1 MSYIDIGIIAFI
13 VLGALIGLWRG
24 TGKSLIKLVCFLLAV
39 LTCFFLSDYC
49 LRFLLGV
56 EAIKN
61 LALGDTF
68 SIYSLIKGAF
78 ADSGEATGVIKM
90 LYEPLLTRYQ
100 AIGGAATWGATEE
113 QFLAVAMSLH
123 LFTVFMT
130 VILYAAARIIASILG
145 YVLKII
151 FVHGEPNIA
160 SRIGGLAIGAVKG
173 AVTVMLALFIVSAIF
188 PFSFSAPVN
197 EQLTKSKTAS
207 AICNVEYKF
216 ITERLYGNQTLELMM
231 ENKFPKST
239 PEPDPS
245 PDPAPE
251 TPGLSVTL

>member
-1 MSYIDIGIIAFI
+1 MSYIDIGIIAFV

-24 TGKSLIKLVCFLLAV
+24 TGKTLIKLVCFLLAV

-78 ADSGEATGVIKM
+78 EGSGEATGVVRM
-90 LYEPLLTRYQ
+90 LYELLLARYQ
-100 AIGGAATWGATEE
+100 AIGGAAAWGATEE

-123 LFTVFMT
+123 LFTVLMT
-130 VILYAAARIIASILG
+130 VVLYAAARIIASILG

-160 SRIGGLAIGAVKG
+160 SRIGGLVIGAAKG

-197 EQLTKSKTAS
+197 EQLAKSKTAS

-231 ENKFPKST
+231 ENKFTKS
-239 PEPDPS
+239 EPDPGTV
-245 PDPAPE
+245 PDAPE
-251 TPGLSVTL
+251 TT